1 MRERPDIVR
10 SCGSVLMILVIACS
24 LFGCAAATAPV
35 STQSPEERLAERAR
49 AYWEARKRRDLVAQY
64 SFEQPFFRE
73 RVTLTA
79 FVQGRGAT
87 VVLAYEIKAI
97 KVKEDAGLVSLRVT
111 YRPSHTRL
119 RGQFG
124 STSDFNQQWVYV
136 EREWYL
142 SYKQAPQTGVQAGSE
157 GPPGS
162 VPPSGDP
169 KGVGE

>member
-1 MRERPDIVR
+1 MRERPDLVR
-10 SCGSVLMILVIACS
+10 SWGGVLLVLVIACS
-24 LFGCAAATAPV
+24 LFGCAAATAPL

-64 SFEQPFFRE
+64 SFEQPFYRE
-73 RVTLTA
+73 RVSLTA
-79 FVQGRGAT
+79 FAQGRGAT
-87 VVLAYEIKAI
+87 VVRAYEIKAI

-111 YRPSHTRL
+111 YRPHHPRL
-119 RGQFG
+119 RGQSD
-124 STSDFNQQWVYV
+124 STLDTDQPWVHV

-142 SYKQAPQTGVQAGSE
+142 SYKRAPQTGVQAGPE